1 LTLRG
6 FLAATSAWSGQRPQA
21 ERAAP
26 SPAPRS
32 THAAQDQKNPVVGIG
47 WRCCLAQTDLSFLL
61 DCDLST
67 WELWNGMDLA
77 VPASMDAQNAA
88 TVDTPLSPRD
98 RLLDAATRLFCRFG
112 INAVGVD
119 TIVEAAGT
127 AKTTL
132 YNAFGSKDGLVEAV
146 LEREG
151 RTWRTW
157 FLAEIDGPGGSA
169 RERLA
174 RIGPTLKLWF
184 RRDDFFGCPF
194 INAVG
199 ETDKSDDR
207 IRSLAIAHKTVVLDR
222 LLTLCAEAGLREPG
236 QVAHALGLVM
246 DGAVVTAL
254 ITRDISVADVA
265 HRACEAILSGSVAS

>member
-1 LTLRG
+1 MKETHMNLQIPAPTRETDTQTTDL
-6 FLAATSAWSGQRPQA
+6 P
-21 ERAAP
+21 P
-26 SPAPRS
+26 SPR
-32 THAAQDQKNPVVGIG
+32 
-47 WRCCLAQTDLSFLL
+47 
-61 DCDLST
+61 
-67 WELWNGMDLA
+67 E
-77 VPASMDAQNAA
+77 
-88 TVDTPLSPRD
+88 

-112 INAVGVD
+112 INSVGVD
-119 TIVEAAGT
+119 AIVEAAAT

-151 RTWRTW
+151 RTWRAW

-184 RRDDFFGCPF
+184 SREDFFGCPF

-199 ETDKSDDR
+199 ESDKSDDR
-207 IRSLAIAHKTVVLDR
+207 LRSLAIAHKTVVLER
-222 LLTLCAEAGLREPG
+222 LQTLCAEAGLREPA

-254 ITRDISVADVA
+254 ITRRAAAADVA
-265 HRACEAILSGSVAS
+265 DRACEAILAGSAPTRRMR